1 MSAKLTGGC
10 LCGQVRFEV
19 DGDAGPFFLCHC
31 SHCRRD
37 TGSAHASNL
46 FMAPGRLDWQAGQER
61 VTRFD
66 LPGTRHTRC
75 FCSTCGSA
83 LPYVRPGGAGLVVP
97 AGSLHGP
104 VGLRPTAHIF
114 TASRADWDHALEQ
127 LPFFDGLPT

>member
-1 MSAKLTGGC
+1 VSAKLTGGC

-37 TGSAHASNL
+37 TGSAHAANL
-46 FMAPGRLDWQAGQER
+46 FVAPGQLDWLAGQER

-114 TASRADWDHALEQ
+114 AASRADWDHALEQ